1 MPSPFPGMNPY
12 LEHPELF
19 PGVHHS
25 LISEIAKLLT
35 PQLRPK
41 YRVAVEVRMYNTT
54 DDSSLIVG
62 IPDVTIKS
70 RQTTK
75 DLTINNVAVAIQTQ
89 PIKVKVPV
97 PVTVKEGYLEV
108 REVGTDILVTTIEI
122 LSPTNKR
129 AGKGREAYE
138 EKREKV
144 LLSRTNLVEIDL
156 LRRGNPMPI
165 ISTNPS
171 SDYRILVCRGNRR
184 PSADLY
190 PFNLPDVI
198 PSFPLPLRAEDTEPI
213 VNLQLLL
220 NDVYDLYGYDLVV
233 DYHQEPVPKL
243 REDDAA
249 WSDALLRGQ
258 GLR

>member
-54 DDSSLIVG
+54 DDGSLIVG
-62 IPDVTIKS
+62 IPGVTIKS
-70 RQTTK
+70 HQTTK
-75 DLTINNVAVAIQTQ
+75 DLTINNVAVATQTQ
-89 PIKVKVPV
+89 PIRVKVPV
-97 PVTVKEGYLEV
+97 PVTIKEGYLEV
-108 REVGTDILVTTIEI
+108 REVGTDILITTIEI
-122 LSPTNKR
+122 LSPNNKR
-129 AGKGREAYE
+129 VGKGREAYE

-165 ISTNPS
+165 ISTNPP
-171 SDYRILVCRGNRR
+171 SDYRILVCRGNHR

-198 PSFPLPLRAEDTEPI
+198 PSFPLPLRAGDTEPI
-213 VNLQLLL
+213 INLQALL

-233 DYHQEPVPKL
+233 DYHQEAVPKL

-249 WSDALLRGQ
+249 WLDALLREQ